1 MSNNIAREPLVS
13 VIIPVYN
20 GQNYLGEAI
29 RSCMEQSYKNLE
41 IVVIDD
47 GSQDDTKQIVNDL
60 MLEDTRLI
68 YFKKE
73 NGGVGSALNYGLGKI
88 HGEYFTWLS
97 HDDRYKENKI
107 KEQLS
112 ESKKYLSN
120 TILHCNYSLIDKNS
134 HIINQVDTLK
144 YNYLGI
150 EKNPLYALYQSSI
163 NGCCLFI
170 PRSIFSREDFKFNE
184 NLLTTQDYDL
194 WYRVFQKINLV
205 HINKNLVE
213 YRIHDQQDSQKSP
226 HLIEENENLWSLF
239 AKEVFEDKV
248 WSGPHD
254 SKIILSHF
262 IGHLISTNFQRSVDF
277 AVQLLNDKI
286 ELDILREGAQ
296 DYKIINVRNN
306 HLKQRNIENLKYLQH
321 YYNSFSEISKIDDHV
336 NFMMMILGGSSVL
349 VDTACGACKE
359 NKKVYV
365 SHNMNFKSFFCKKI
379 RIYSS
384 AMDRRLT
391 DLDTTYIS
399 NFVFYEI
406 FYRKNLVSIDCIC
419 EHNEENLVIREIKS
433 NPKIQKIIFTKVI
446 RSLDSNSMNYDIYK
460 NLNRVIKNRYKLAL
474 IIRLASNWF
483 VRRFSN
489 S

>member
-1 MSNNIAREPLVS
+1 
-13 VIIPVYN
+13 
-20 GQNYLGEAI
+20 
-29 RSCMEQSYKNLE
+29 
-41 IVVIDD
+41 
-47 GSQDDTKQIVNDL
+47 
-60 MLEDTRLI
+60 MLEDARLI
-68 YFKKE
+68 YFRKE
-73 NGGVGSALNYGLGKI
+73 NGGVGSALNYGLEKI
-88 HGEYFTWLS
+88 HGDYFTWLS
-97 HDDRYKENKI
+97 HDDRYKVNKI
-107 KEQLS
+107 KAQFR
-112 ESKKYLSN
+112 ESKKHLSN

-134 HIINQVDTLK
+134 QIITQVDALK

-170 PRSIFSREDFKFNE
+170 PRSIFSREEFRFNE

-194 WYRVFQKINLV
+194 WYRIFQKTNLV
-205 HINKNLVE
+205 HINENLVE
-213 YRIHDQQDSQKSP
+213 YRIHDQQDSRKSP
-226 HLIEENENLWSLF
+226 NLIEENENLWSLF

-254 SKIILSHF
+254 SKIILSHL

-277 AVQLLNDKI
+277 AGQLLIDKI
-286 ELDILREGAQ
+286 ELDILKESTQ

-306 HLKQRNIENLKYLQH
+306 HLKQRNIENLKYLES
-321 YYNSFSEISKIDDHV
+321 YYNRFSDVSKIDEHV
-336 NFMMMILGGSSVL
+336 NFMMMLLGGSSVL

-365 SHNMNFKSFFCKKI
+365 SHDMNFKSFFCKKI

-391 DLDTTYIS
+391 DLDTPFIA
-399 NFVFYEI
+399 NFVFNEI
-406 FYRKNLVSIDCIC
+406 FYRKNLISMDCEC

-446 RSLDSNSMNYDIYK
+446 LSLDSNSMNYAIYK
-460 NLNRVIKNRYKLAL
+460 NLNRVIKNRYKLPL
-474 IIRLASNWF
+474 IIRLALNWII
-483 VRRFSN
+483 RRFSN